1 MSRIKAYAALGL
13 SALLLSACA
22 NGPPMPPGPVDKDLP
37 IFDHGYRDGC
47 ATVNPRFRKEAG
59 YEGGPTRDEKMYAS
73 DSNYHGGFDSGIRNC
88 ADKVNQGGLPIPG
101 NSVIL

>member
-1 MSRIKAYAALGL
+1 MSKSIGFAAAVMT
-13 SALLLSACA
+13 ALLVSACA
-22 NGPPMPPGPVDKDLP
+22 NSPPMPPGPVDKASP

-59 YEGGPTRDEKMYAS
+59 YESAVRDEKMYAE
-73 DSNYHGGFDSGIRNC
+73 DSNYHAGYDSGIRNC

-101 NSVIL
+101 NAVIL